1 MHVIQLMFEFRLGT
15 NSLNEVYYGSVLS
28 MRNTLMGELD
38 NLLVEEFSSLMIF
51 FLTGFIPHYIT
62 SKVFDWSRSGV

>member
-15 NSLNEVYYGSVLS
+15 NSLNEVYYGRVLS

-51 FLTGFIPHYIT
+51 F
-62 SKVFDWSRSGV
+62 